1 MKNQAPVVVLSDTMK
16 CYDGQNDDSDRNTLF
31 EWIESSP
38 KLVIQIVFDKN
49 DVRLTDKFPD

>member
-38 KLVIQIVFDKN
+38 KLVIQIVFDK
-49 DVRLTDKFPD
+49 TMYG